1 MASDPTPAA
10 AVFIPGPLK
19 PFRAAI
25 GLVGYLGRLGLL
37 TTSAFRAV
45 LHPASSGPSYLSQ
58 SATQLD
64 RLLVMGLPLVG
75 LVHVGMGSFLSM
87 QAYFGATF
95 MDGIGPVTG
104 VGLIRN
110 LAPLMT
116 GFIMAGVIS
125 ARYVAELGGPSSGPE
140 ETARRVASRLTA
152 AIVAGPVLAVWGSLV
167 GIAIGWAV
175 ANQMMGLTL
184 PAFFDMFLEMLWVRD
199 IVGIVFKGSA
209 FGFMA
214 ALLACHEGLNRPS
227 HPDSRLDLELIGSA
241 ACRAAC
247 LAGLAILFIN
257 GGWFLLVYHA
267 GPAFGP
273 TVLPPPRG

>member
-1 MASDPTPAA
+1 MASNPTPAA
-10 AVFIPGPLK
+10 FGALN

-25 GLVGYLGRLGLL
+25 GLVGHLGRLALL
-37 TTSAFRAV
+37 ILSSLRAAV
-45 LHPASSGPSYLSQ
+45 VPSGAGPSFLSLA
-58 SATQLD
+58 SAQLD
-64 RLLVMGLPLVG
+64 RLLGMGLPLVG

-95 MDGIGPVTG
+95 VDGIGPVTG

-116 GFIMAGVIS
+116 GFILAGLVS
-125 ARYVAELGGPSSGPE
+125 ARYVAEMSAPCVGTDDP
-140 ETARRVASRLTA
+140 SRLVA
-152 AIVAGPVLAVWGSLV
+152 ARLAAAVVAGPVLAIWGSMV

-199 IVGIVFKGSA
+199 VVGIVVKGSA
-209 FGFMA
+209 FGFLA
-214 ALLACHEGLNRPS
+214 ALLACHEGLSRPCQEET
-227 HPDSRLDLELIGSA
+227 RLNLESIGSA

-247 LAGLAILFIN
+247 LACLAILFFN

-273 TVLPPPRG
+273 TVLTPPRG